1 MTSHHQD
8 AFYGNTGTCMYH
20 MVTIFILRGKK
31 KLQATFSVFENLIDL
46 TFYFTYCSVCG
57 EGGGEG
63 RGGPLIQELQLYNLG
78 SVFWR
83 TLHQELVSIA

>member
-1 MTSHHQD
+1 MHFMGIPVHVCITWSP
-8 AFYGNTGTCMYH
+8 FSYCEE
-20 MVTIFILRGKK
+20 KK